1 MRPGYDVPFPATDY
15 VAILRH
21 LEKKKMARYEDLRVA
36 AKTVAS
42 VFGVKLKRLASQDLI
57 VKESRG
63 LYSITPL
70 GLRVLKGYDAY
81 VKIVRAA

>member
-36 AKTVAS
+36 
-42 VFGVKLKRLASQDLI
+42 GIKLKRLASQDLI